1 MKPTPLNDLELQII
15 KEELTDLIILDLEGK
30 TKEDILLNIARFA
43 KEKGLIKDERIV
55 YQKFLDR
62 EKFGSTTIGKGI
74 ALPEACWIEMT
85 RPYAFILCR
94 TKEEIDFNS
103 LDKKPIRIILASL
116 GGDKEDLTRMKY
128 IARFVTALKSVHFR
142 TMFLTAKTE
151 KDVYSVLCREG
162 IGMNKLRKLCI
173 SREKE
178 KTKNG

>member
-1 MKPTPLNDLELQII
+1 MKPLPLNDLELQII
-15 KEELTDLIILDLEGK
+15 KEELTDLIILDLEGR
-30 TKEDILLNIARFA
+30 TKEDVLLNIAKFV
-43 KEKGLIKDERIV
+43 KEKGLIKDEQPV

-62 EKFGSTTIGKGI
+62 EKSGTTAIGKSI

-116 GGDKEDLTRMKY
+116 GGDKENLTRMKY
-128 IARFVTALKSVHFR
+128 IARFVAALKSIHFR
-142 TMFLTAKTE
+142 IRFLKAKTE
-151 KDVYSVLCREG
+151 DDVYSVLCAEG
-162 IGMNKLRKLCI
+162 MGFDKLRRICI

-178 KTKNG
+178 KDK